1 MVKKFIIA
9 IDLGGTSL
17 KCALLDRNLK
27 IKARSSFITKSFDS
41 RPKLIQGI
49 IHSVD
54 SFMVNQKIKRGEIL
68 GIGIGMPGPV
78 DTCRGVVHFLP
89 NIPGWKEVGLKKIL
103 ERKTRLPIA
112 IDNDAK
118 LMALAEHKGGAAK
131 KYKNALCLT
140 LGTGVGGGL
149 IIDGA
154 LYRGPDN
161 AAGEVGHFILNEEG
175 PACGCGGCGC
185 LETYIGN
192 CRIIQQARKL
202 FGPLISL
209 EEVSALAAENNPKA
223 INFWEQVGKKL
234 GVALSSLVN
243 VLNLEAVVIGGGVSY
258 AGSVLFDS
266 IRQTVLSRAMR
277 VQGQRVK
284 IVKAKLGVD
293 AGIIGAGYLVR
304 EKLKIK

>member
-9 IDLGGTSL
+9 IDLGGTNL
-17 KCALLDRNLK
+17 KCALLDSRLK
-27 IKARSSFITKSFDS
+27 IKARSYFNTRSFDNK
-41 RPKLIQGI
+41 PKLIQGI
-49 IHSVD
+49 IQSVE
-54 SFMVNQKIKRGEIL
+54 SFMVNHRLNRSAVL

-78 DTCRGVVHFLP
+78 DTRKGLVHFLP

-103 ERKTRLPIA
+103 EHKTKLPVF

-118 LMALAEHKGGAAK
+118 LMALAEYKCGAAK

-161 AAGEVGHFILNEEG
+161 AAGEVGHLIINEEG
-175 PACGCGGCGC
+175 LVCGCGGRGC

-192 CRIIQQARKL
+192 NHIIREARKL
-202 FGPLISL
+202 FGPGITL
-209 EEVSALAAENNPKA
+209 EEVSALAGKKNAKA
-223 INFWEQVGKKL
+223 INFWNQVGEKL
-234 GVALSSLVN
+234 GVAVSTLVN
-243 VLNLEAVVIGGGVSY
+243 VLNLEAVVIGGGVSH
-258 AGSVLFDS
+258 AGNALFDS
-266 IRQTVLSRAMR
+266 VRQTVRSRAMR

-284 IVKAKLGVD
+284 ILKAKLGVD
-293 AGIIGAGYLVR
+293 AGIIGAGYLVK
-304 EKLKIK
+304 ES